1 VLRRSAHVIEGREG
15 GGMTNLLGKRYAC
28 DACDAQ
34 LMVVKTGDG
43 TLTCH
48 GKPMSEVAAK
58 QLPSSD

>member
-1 VLRRSAHVIEGREG
+1 
-15 GGMTNLLGKRYAC
+15 MTNLLGKRYAC
-28 DACDAQ
+28 DECDAQ
-34 LMVVKTGDG
+34 LMVVKAGDG